1 MSEKTRE
8 LDKQL
13 SVTCC
18 VTGHR
23 DIPDDQVEYVKK
35 ELRREI
41 DQALEDGYTHFISG
55 FADGV
60 DQYFAE
66 IVAEKRQE
74 NEKLQLEAAVPY
86 RKRMLALCENTDTMR
101 LLMACTIIGV
111 HGEAYTSNCFTKRN
125 RFMVTHSL
133 RLIAVYDG
141 REKGG
146 TLSTM
151 RMAQRMRRQ
160 VRKISVGL
168 EK

>member
-1 MSEKTRE
+1 MCNESKSF
-8 LDKQL
+8 DKSQ
-13 SVTCC
+13 SRTCC

-23 DIPDDQVEYVKK
+23 DIPDDQLEYVKK
-35 ELRREI
+35 ELRKEI
-41 DQALEDGYTHFISG
+41 DQALEDGYTHYISG

-66 IVAEKRQE
+66 IVAEKRQA

-86 RKRMLALCENTDTMR
+86 RKRMLALCDNADTMR

-125 RFMVTHSL
+125 RFMVTHSS
-133 RLIAVYDG
+133 RVIAVYDG

-160 VRKISVGL
+160 VREISVGL
-168 EK
+168 GK